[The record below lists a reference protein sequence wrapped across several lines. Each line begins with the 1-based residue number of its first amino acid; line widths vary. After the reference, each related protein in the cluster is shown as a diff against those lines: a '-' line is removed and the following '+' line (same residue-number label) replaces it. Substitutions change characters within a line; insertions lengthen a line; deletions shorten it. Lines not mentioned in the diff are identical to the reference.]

1 MNIADVYDP
10 RLKPGRRLLM
20 QRIAAKSGGLFNRRA
35 ERLQI
40 RALER
45 EWPAAISEQ
54 LLGRLLQHAEQAED
68 QLLAEA
74 FDRRQW
80 SRSRNSLARA
90 KGWGSAGKCPVA
102 HDTKTPAD
110 RAQVC
115 RDAAAAF
122 TGGDDSTWA
131 TSTRN
136 AGGGVV

>member
-10 RLKPGRRLLM
+10 RLKPGRRMLM
-20 QRIAAKSGGLFNRRA
+20 QQIAVKSGGIFNRRA

-45 EWPAAISEQ
+45 EWSVASTEQ

-68 QLLAEA
+68 RLLAEA

-90 KGWGSAGKCPVA
+90 NVRGSAGQCHA
-102 HDTKTPAD
+102 GHDAKTPATK
-110 RAQVC
+110 AQEC
-115 RDAAAAF
+115 RVAADAVE
-122 TGGDDSTWA
+122 GGDDSAWV
-131 TSTRN
+131 TREQ
-136 AGGGVV
+136 AVGGGVV